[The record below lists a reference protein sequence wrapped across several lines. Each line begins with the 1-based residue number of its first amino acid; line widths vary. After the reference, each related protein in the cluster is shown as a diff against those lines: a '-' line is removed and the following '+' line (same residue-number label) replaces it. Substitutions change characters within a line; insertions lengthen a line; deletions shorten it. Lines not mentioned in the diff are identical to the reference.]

1 MLLHDAVRRA
11 KRRASRDPRGA
22 IRNASAPALL
32 AGNALFDQYVTVSHT
47 GSMLQVDPKR
57 RPTVFQVLDR
67 IQHLLHPKGAE
78 AQAPARASPVPRPA
92 TAARLERTDARESP
106 KPDPREVDEAS
117 ARFPSLE
124 ELDAKPKGT
133 VKAMAANFRTQEAP
147 LAYKPRARPDRT
159 HAAKTET
166 PAHTA
171 VDMHSSDEDA
181 PEDAEPMN
189 LFRIR
194 ARGSGAQGSI
204 AIDMP
209 DASSVRGQIQN
220 LQDAV
225 GARPKPAQRPVRSLS
240 ELLAEESARTA
251 GDTSLPAEPPQQ
263 EELASIEAHERAL
276 EALLGPG
283 PTPTKEPAV
292 GDLLGI
298 EGLSVAAERAPAWDD
313 DEERPAPSQPKP
325 KPQIARKPV
334 APRVASPPAVEKPA
348 VKPKPV
354 PAMAPQRSST
364 WDVASKP
371 PPPKPKPKVYV
382 DAATSPGIDA
392 SPASRP
398 VSPAPQAHD
407 ADALDGA
414 PSVKTRMEQLRQSDA
429 PKPAEKVA
437 AVHPKPKWP
446 PAPNG
451 VEAERREDKA
461 EKQGSAPAKPAEAP
475 RNVQSPP
482 VAAPRSTTSSP
493 KPASEPRELAGAQKG
508 VYVPPF
514 EDEEEEKDVKESE
527 VLETE
532 DEKQAEIAAEAKETE
547 QPKEDPKET
556 EPEHA
561 KDTPKETNEHVLIP
575 LDEPTE
581 PAEAEK
587 PLESDPEPF
596 EPPSEPEPKRAPS
609 KPAPPKSVSSPSP
622 DPSPKPS
629 PRPSSDHSAA
639 HAQFG
644 AALLAQREGQRKLT
658 KRPAQSSGVRP
669 EKPWEKEAADAQHR
683 QGRLVAAAFRT
694 EPKDEE
700 KEEESGES
708 FAGVNALINRW
719 QSRTM

>member
-1 MLLHDAVRRA
+1 
-11 KRRASRDPRGA
+11 
-22 IRNASAPALL
+22 
-32 AGNALFDQYVTVSHT
+32 
-47 GSMLQVDPKR
+47 MLQVDPKR
-57 RPTVFQVLDR
+57 RPTVFQILDR
-67 IQHLLHPKGAE
+67 IQHLLHPKGPE
-78 AQAPARASPVPRPA
+78 AHAPARASPVPRPA
-92 TAARLERTDARESP
+92 TAARLERTDARDSP
-106 KPDPREVDEAS
+106 KPDLREVDEAS

-124 ELDAKPKGT
+124 ELNAKPKGT
-133 VKAMAANFRTQEAP
+133 VKAMAANFHAQEAP
-147 LAYKPRARPDRT
+147 LAYKPRVRPDRT

-166 PAHTA
+166 PPHTA

-194 ARGSGAQGSI
+194 ARGSVARGSV

-209 DASSVRGQIQN
+209 DTDSVRGQIQS

-240 ELLAEESARTA
+240 ELLAEENARTA

-276 EALLGPG
+276 EALLGPM
-283 PTPTKEPAV
+283 PSEEPAAAAPSDPAV

-325 KPQIARKPV
+325 KPPIARKPV

-348 VKPKPV
+348 VKPKPS

-414 PSVKTRMEQLRQSDA
+414 PSVKTRMAQLRQSDA

-437 AVHPKPKWP
+437 VVHAKPKWP

-451 VEAERREDKA
+451 VEAESGEDRA
-461 EKQGSAPAKPAEAP
+461 EKHSSAPAKPAEVP

-482 VAAPRSTTSSP
+482 VAARSSASPSP
-493 KPASEPRELAGAQKG
+493 KLTSAPREPAGVQKG

-514 EDEEEEKDVKESE
+514 EDEDEEKDVKETR
-527 VLETE
+527 VQETA
-532 DEKQAEIAAEAKETE
+532 DEKEAEVAGEAKEME
-547 QPKEDPKET
+547 QPKEDHQKTELAHANDVPK
-556 EPEHA
+556 A
-561 KDTPKETNEHVLIP
+561 SNEDILVP
-575 LDEPTE
+575 LDEPAE
-581 PAEAEK
+581 PSQAEERPEPDA
-587 PLESDPEPF
+587 EPF
-596 EPPSEPEPKRAPS
+596 EPPSKPGLDRVPS
-609 KPAPPKSVSSPSP
+609 KPAVPKSASSASP
-622 DPSPKPS
+622 GPSPKLS
-629 PRPSSDHSAA
+629 PRPSSEHSAA